1 MTNFVLPLEQIN
13 NNQADIAG
21 GKGASLGEMLQA
33 GIQVPPGFIVMR
45 SAFDE
50 FMAVADPDGD
60 VGRICQKLARDEIDL
75 TTATSTIREMLAGVV
90 PPQSVADAVLGLFQS
105 LGVERVSVR
114 SSATCEDGADSAWA
128 GQLETYLGVPVGQ
141 LVARVHDCWLSIFSE
156 SALAYGAAHGYGGGQ
171 FAVAVVV
178 QTMIASEVSGIGF
191 SVHPVT
197 QDPDVQLIEAGLGLG
212 EAIVS
217 GQIVPD
223 QYAIETSQARILEQ
237 SVAQQTKAL
246 YLGKDGISTQW
257 RELGEQDGGQQ
268 KLTDDQILEYSSLL
282 DKIQRHYG
290 FPVDTEWAMTNGR
303 FHVLQSRPIT
313 TLAAEYELA
322 LVDKQYDWK
331 SLVRRPMSL
340 LEVSIVA
347 HWMDTEHAGIDLG
360 IHADHA
366 LFIQDD
372 AGMANIYLLE
382 QAMSAG
388 FSHLTDLQRND
399 RDKLLELLH
408 RAQRS
413 RRRPAGPGWV
423 SRAKRAVPDGSCA
436 HYYAV
441 E

>member
-1 MTNFVLPLEQIN
+1 
-13 NNQADIAG
+13 
-21 GKGASLGEMLQA
+21 
-33 GIQVPPGFIVMR
+33 
-45 SAFDE
+45 
-50 FMAVADPDGD
+50 
-60 VGRICQKLARDEIDL
+60 
-75 TTATSTIREMLAGVV
+75 
-90 PPQSVADAVLGLFQS
+90 
-105 LGVERVSVR
+105 
-114 SSATCEDGADSAWA
+114 
-128 GQLETYLGVPVGQ
+128 
-141 LVARVHDCWLSIFSE
+141 
-156 SALAYGAAHGYGGGQ
+156 
-171 FAVAVVV
+171 
-178 QTMIASEVSGIGF
+178 
-191 SVHPVT
+191 
-197 QDPDVQLIEAGLGLG
+197 
-212 EAIVS
+212 
-217 GQIVPD
+217 
-223 QYAIETSQARILEQ
+223 
-237 SVAQQTKAL
+237 
-246 YLGKDGISTQW
+246 
-257 RELGEQDGGQQ
+257 
-268 KLTDDQILEYSSLL
+268 
-282 DKIQRHYG
+282 
-290 FPVDTEWAMTNGR
+290 MTNGR

-436 HYYAV
+436 HFYAV